1 MAAALSYS
9 SQKHKHMQSNKLL
22 IVEDDPNLGQIL
34 QEYLQVKGF
43 DTHLARDGE
52 EGLRTYRQNRF
63 DLCLLDVM
71 LPLKDGF
78 TLAEEIRRQ
87 DKQTPI
93 IFLTAKSL
101 KEDTL
106 QGLRLGADDY
116 ITKPF
121 SLEELLLRIKAIL
134 KRTNQQT
141 ETRSPASNGKMEI
154 GKFIFYPQQQSLHTG
169 DKQINLTAKEA
180 ALLEMLIEHEGR
192 TLNRSQALKAIWHD
206 DSYFNAR
213 SMDVYITK
221 LRKILKDD
229 PELQIL
235 SVRGEGFKL
244 VKLS

>member
-1 MAAALSYS
+1 
-9 SQKHKHMQSNKLL
+9 MQNAKLL
-22 IVEDDPNLGQIL
+22 VVEDDPNLGQIL

-43 DTHLARDGE
+43 DTRLETDGE
-52 EGLRTYRQNRF
+52 AGLKAYKQEAF

-78 TLAEEIRRQ
+78 ALAEEIRQQ
-87 DKQTPI
+87 DKHIPI

-106 QGLRLGADDY
+106 HGLRLGADDY

-121 SLEELLLRIKAIL
+121 SLEELLLRIGAIL
-134 KRTNQQT
+134 KRSKT
-141 ETRSPASNGKMEI
+141 PATSEAAADAPMQI
-154 GKFIFYPQQQSLHTG
+154 GKFTFYPQQQELRLN
-169 DKQINLTAKEA
+169 DKQMNLTAKEA
-180 ALLEMLIEHEGR
+180 SLLKMLAEQEGR
-192 TLNRSQALKAIWHD
+192 TLNRTEALKAIWHD

-244 VKLS
+244 VKLK

>member
-1 MAAALSYS
+1 
-9 SQKHKHMQSNKLL
+9 MQNPKLL
-22 IVEDDPNLGQIL
+22 VVEDDPNLGQIL

-43 DTHLARDGE
+43 QTRLETNGE
-52 EGLRTYRQNRF
+52 AGLRAYRQEDF

-78 TLAEEIRRQ
+78 TLAQDIRQ
-87 DKQTPI
+87 EDKNIPI

-106 QGLRLGADDY
+106 HGLRLGADDY
-116 ITKPF
+116 ISKPF
-121 SLEELLLRIKAIL
+121 SLEELLLRIRAIL
-134 KRTNQQT
+134 KRSRTQ
-141 ETRSPASNGKMEI
+141 PASEADSPLQI
-154 GKFIFYPQQQSLHTG
+154 GRFIFYPQQQELRLDDRQMS
-169 DKQINLTAKEA
+169 LTAKEA
-180 ALLEMLIEHEGR
+180 ALLKMLAQQEGR
-192 TLNRSQALKAIWHD
+192 TLNRTTALKAIWHD

-221 LRKILKDD
+221 LRKLLKDD

-244 VKLS
+244 VKLK